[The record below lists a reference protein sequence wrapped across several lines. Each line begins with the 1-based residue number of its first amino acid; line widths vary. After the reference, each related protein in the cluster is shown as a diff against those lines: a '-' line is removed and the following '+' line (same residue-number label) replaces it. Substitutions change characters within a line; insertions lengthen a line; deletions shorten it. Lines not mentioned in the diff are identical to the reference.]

1 MLDALKSKDWNDTR
15 RKVWLLLLMAGTA
28 YAQTDP
34 RFAPLVPVLT
44 GMAGVSQPPS
54 AAGLAAVGKVLVAGA
69 ALGWTARLLA

>member
-1 MLDALKSKDWNDTR
+1 MLDACKSKDWNDIR

-54 AAGLAAVGKVLVAGA
+54 GLGHAKVVTMLAAGAAFGWAAGLLS
-69 ALGWTARLLA
+69 